1 MRIDHIFPQPGL
13 KALNLELITRG
24 FHCSIILF
32 VPVGGVGVDGPGGVT
47 GNRCYINPLYSYFYL
62 YCYDNT
68 SNIFHEFLTIAIIH
82 FLHQH
87 DVPIRDTL
95 SLSNDV
101 LL

>member
-47 GNRCYINPLYSYFYL
+47 GNRCYITPL
-62 YCYDNT
+62 
-68 SNIFHEFLTIAIIH
+68 
-82 FLHQH
+82 
-87 DVPIRDTL
+87 
-95 SLSNDV
+95 
-101 LL
+101 

>member
-47 GNRCYINPLYSYFYL
+47 GNRCYITPLYSYLYL
-62 YCYDNT
+62 YCYDSIATHQIYLVSFLPSQLYIFFT
-68 SNIFHEFLTIAIIH
+68 SIMSPSET
-82 FLHQH
+82 
-87 DVPIRDTL
+87 P
-95 SLSNDV
+95 
-101 LL
+101 

>member
-47 GNRCYINPLYSYFYL
+47 GEEIGVILVLCI
-62 YCYDNT
+62 CICIVT
-68 SNIFHEFLTIAIIH
+68 SSKF
-82 FLHQH
+82 
-87 DVPIRDTL
+87 
-95 SLSNDV
+95 
-101 LL
+101 